1 MQNSCSNPYVKAGAQ
16 AECTGAGTQAEYA
29 GFWVRLAA
37 YAIDSVIVFF
47 GLLMVRL
54 FLAGVLSVLSGT
66 WLGGNI
72 LFHYTLKDILLY
84 VFQVLYFI
92 LCTWLTGTTLGK
104 RAMNL
109 RVISACPGEPLGLL
123 DVVYRE
129 TIGRFL
135 CSLSVG
141 IGYIMAGVDKEKRG
155 LHDFL
160 CDTRVIYAKKI
171 KVIPV
176 YPRYQAPPVRPAG
189 PGAPGNPPLP
199 PYGGQGNMAQQPPP
213 YGGQENIAQ
222 QPPFGGQETMAPPQD
237 GQKID

>member
-1 MQNSCSNPYVKAGAQ
+1 M
-16 AECTGAGTQAEYA
+16 QAEYA

-47 GLLMVRL
+47 GLLVVRL

-109 RVISACPGEPLGLL
+109 RVLSACPGEPLGLL

-129 TIGRFL
+129 TIGRVL

-141 IGYIMAGVDKEKRG
+141 IGYMVAGWDGQKRG
-155 LHDFL
+155 FHDML
-160 CDTRVIYAKKI
+160 CDTRVIYAKRI
-171 KVIPV
+171 KVYPV
-176 YPRYQAPPVRPAG
+176 YQAPQPAPEDRPVDER
-189 PGAPGNPPLP
+189 
-199 PYGGQGNMAQQPPP
+199 
-213 YGGQENIAQ
+213 
-222 QPPFGGQETMAPPQD
+222 
-237 GQKID
+237 